1 MFKSWKIGRIA
12 GIDLYLHSTFLLLL
26 AFTALSG
33 LAYHDPLSQL
43 LNLGLP
49 IMLFTIVVLHELGHA
64 LAARHYGV
72 GTREITLYPIGGV
85 ARLQAVRFT
94 PEQEMVVSAAGPA
107 VNFAL
112 AGAAWLLAPS
122 LAVTPLAAFL
132 LSQFLVY
139 NLGLGLFNMVP
150 AFPMDGGRILRAFLS
165 RRHGHAS
172 ATLTAA
178 SWGQKFAWVFG
189 ILGLITASFNLI
201 ILGIFVWLA
210 AGAEAA
216 QIGRRWYS

>member
-33 LAYHDPLSQL
+33 L
-43 LNLGLP
+43 LNLVLP
-49 IMLFTIVVLHELGHA
+49 IMLFSIVVLHELGHA

-72 GTREITLYPIGGV
+72 ETREITLYPIGGV
-85 ARLQAVRFT
+85 ARLKASHFT
-94 PEQEMVVSAAGPA
+94 PNEEIAVAAAGPA

-112 AGAAWLLAPS
+112 AGATWLLAPS
-122 LAVTPLAAFL
+122 LAVSPLSVFL
-132 LSQFLVY
+132 ISQFLIY
-139 NLGLGLFNMVP
+139 NLGLGLFNLVP

-165 RRHGHAS
+165 RRYGHAR

-178 SWGQKFAWVFG
+178 DWGQKFAWVFG
-189 ILGLITASFNLI
+189 IMGLITASFNLVF
-201 ILGIFVWLA
+201 LGIFVWLA
-210 AGAEAA
+210 ARAEAA
-216 QIGRRWYS
+216 QIGRRWY

>member
-26 AFTALSG
+26 AITALSG
-33 LAYHDPLSQL
+33 WI
-43 LNLGLP
+43 NLILP

-64 LAARHYGV
+64 VAARHYGV

-85 ARLQAVRFT
+85 ARLQTARFT
-94 PEQEMVVSAAGPA
+94 PNQEIAVAAAGPA

-112 AGAAWLLAPS
+112 AGAAYLLAPS

-132 LSQFLVY
+132 LGQFLVY
-139 NLGLGLFNMVP
+139 NLGLGLFNLVP

-165 RRHGHAS
+165 RRYGHAR

-178 SWGQKFAWVFG
+178 GWGQKFAWVFG
-189 ILGLITASFNLI
+189 ILGLLTASFNLVF
-201 ILGIFVWLA
+201 LGIFVWLA
-210 AGAEAA
+210 AGAEAG
-216 QIGRRWYS
+216 QIGRRYY

>member
-12 GIDLYLHSTFLLLL
+12 GIDVYLHSTFLLLL

-33 LAYHDPLSQL
+33 LAYRDPLLQL

-49 IMLFTIVVLHELGHA
+49 LMLFSIVVLHELGHA

-85 ARLQAVRFT
+85 ARLQSTHFT
-94 PEQEMVVSAAGPA
+94 PEEEMAVSAAGPA

-112 AGAAWLLAPS
+112 AGAAWGLAPI
-122 LAVTPLAAFL
+122 LATTPLMAFL
-132 LSQFLVY
+132 ISQFLLY
-139 NLGLGLFNMVP
+139 NLGLALFNLVP

-165 RRHGHAS
+165 RRQGHVR

-178 SWGQKFAWVFG
+178 SWGQRFAWVFG
-189 ILGLITASFNLI
+189 LVGLITASLNLVL
-201 ILGIFVWLA
+201 LGLFVWLA
-210 AGAEAA
+210 AGAERS
-216 QIGRRWYS
+216 QVSRRWYF

>member
-1 MFKSWKIGRIA
+1 MFKSFKIGRIA

-26 AFTALSG
+26 AITALSG
-33 LAYHDPLSQL
+33 P
-43 LNLGLP
+43 LNLILP
-49 IMLFTIVVLHELGHA
+49 LMLFTIVVLHELGHA

-85 ARLQAVRFT
+85 ARLQAARFS
-94 PEQEMVVSAAGPA
+94 PNEEIAVAAAGPV

-112 AGAAWLLAPS
+112 AGAAYLLAPS

-132 LSQFLVY
+132 LGQFLIY
-139 NLGLGLFNMVP
+139 NLGLGLFNLVP

-165 RRHGHAS
+165 RRYGHAR

-178 SWGQKFAWVFG
+178 GWGQKFAWVFG
-189 ILGLITASFNLI
+189 ILGLITASLNLI
-201 ILGIFVWLA
+201 FLGIFVWLA

-216 QIGRRWYS
+216 QIGRRYN

>member
-33 LAYHDPLSQL
+33 LAYRDPLSQL

-49 IMLFTIVVLHELGHA
+49 LMLFTIVVLHELGHA

-85 ARLQAVRFT
+85 ARLQATRFS

-122 LAVTPLAAFL
+122 LAFSPLAAFL
-132 LSQFLVY
+132 VSQFLVY
-139 NLGLGLFNMVP
+139 NLGLGLFNLVP

-165 RRHGHAS
+165 RRHGHAR

-178 SWGQKFAWVFG
+178 GWGQKFAWVFG
-189 ILGLITASFNLI
+189 ILGLLTASFNLVF
-201 ILGIFVWLA
+201 LGIFVWLA
-210 AGAEAA
+210 ASAEVV
-216 QIGRRWYS
+216 QIGRRW

>member
-26 AFTALSG
+26 AITALSG
-33 LAYHDPLSQL
+33 WV
-43 LNLGLP
+43 NLILP

-72 GTREITLYPIGGV
+72 GTREITLYPIGGI
-85 ARLQAVRFT
+85 ARLQAARFT
-94 PEQEMVVSAAGPA
+94 PNQEIAVAAAGPA

-112 AGAAWLLAPS
+112 AGAAYLLAPS
-122 LAVTPLAAFL
+122 LAVTPLTAFL
-132 LSQFLVY
+132 LGQFLIY
-139 NLGLGLFNMVP
+139 NLGLGLFNLVP

-165 RRHGHAS
+165 RRYGHTR

-178 SWGQKFAWVFG
+178 GWGQKFAWVFG
-189 ILGLITASFNLI
+189 ILGLLTASFNLVF
-201 ILGIFVWLA
+201 LGIFVWLA

-216 QIGRRWYS
+216 QIGRRYY